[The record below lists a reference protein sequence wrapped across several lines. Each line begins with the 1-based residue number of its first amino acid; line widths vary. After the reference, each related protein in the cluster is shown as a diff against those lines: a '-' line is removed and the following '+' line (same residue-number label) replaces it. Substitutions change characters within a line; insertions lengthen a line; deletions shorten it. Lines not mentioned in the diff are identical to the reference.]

1 MIGRAGE
8 LSVRAGILL
17 SVPAIVAWLTGLPF
31 VFPSLGPTAYLMATA
46 PGSGA
51 VAPRRVIGGHAIGT
65 VAGLASYHLFAR
77 GLVIT
82 ADAPMLAG
90 DQLWLV
96 ASGVVAVVLTT
107 AGMIATRT
115 GHAPACATTLIVAL
129 GLLPTPTEA
138 GIVVVAV
145 VLLTATHRTMQVTP
159 FGPHGEPRPG
169 EGD

>member
-1 MIGRAGE
+1 MTGRAGE
-8 LSVRAGILL
+8 LSLRAGLLL

-46 PGSGA
+46 PSSEA
-51 VAPRRVIGGHAIGT
+51 VRPRRVVGGHAIGAA
-65 VAGLASYHLFAR
+65 AGLVSYHLFAG
-77 GLVIT
+77 GLAIT
-82 ADAPMLAG
+82 ADAPMLAA

-96 ASGVVAVVLTT
+96 VAAVVAVVLTT

-129 GLLPTPTEA
+129 GLLPTLLEA

-145 VLLTATHRTMQVTP
+145 VLLAATHWTMQVTP
-159 FGPHGEPRPG
+159 LGPPG
-169 EGD
+169 DSTPSEGD